1 MQVPDP
7 GGAARGSSL
16 LSGLHVLVLSL
27 SKEFADDWQSVL
39 VNVGASVTKRIRPA
53 PLLRDPDV
61 IVTDSRAPRE
71 LCEVTALTT
80 SVADPDPGSGAF
92 LTPGSVDG

>member
-1 MQVPDP
+1 M
-7 GGAARGSSL
+7 
-16 LSGLHVLVLSL
+16 
-27 SKEFADDWQSVL
+27 L

-71 LCEVTALTT
+71 LCEVRNRIRPAPLLR
-80 SVADPDPGSGAF
+80 DPDVIVTDSRAPREVCEVY
-92 LTPGSVDG
+92 LTGPLPHAINAPTCCVSP

>member
-1 MQVPDP
+1 M
-7 GGAARGSSL
+7 
-16 LSGLHVLVLSL
+16 SGLNVLVLSL
-27 SKEFADDWQSVL
+27 SKGFADDWQSVL

-71 LCEVTALTT
+71 LCEVLRNRTFSPCHKCPNVLCFSLKVCP
-80 SVADPDPGSGAF
+80 SVRILSSRF
-92 LTPGSVDG
+92 YTK

>member
-1 MQVPDP
+1 M
-7 GGAARGSSL
+7 GGGRG
-16 LSGLHVLVLSL
+16 G
-27 SKEFADDWQSVL
+27 
-39 VNVGASVTKRIRPA
+39 GASVTKRIRPA

-80 SVADPDPGSGAF
+80 SVADPDPVPF
-92 LTPGSVDG
+92 